1 MFRSIGTQWMFDTG
15 IHPGVV
21 TQSARFSDVSNKY
34 LQRTDSTTPTS
45 TQKFTFSCWLKNS
58 TLNSGDTIFGS
69 DKGTAGGPGDA
80 AWIQF
85 TTNRRLNIYNITG
98 ASYNLQWTSDAMYR
112 DVMNWYHFVIRVDT
126 TQGSADNRVRL
137 YVNGTQQTGSYATTV
152 GQNNNVSFN
161 NAAGKFRIAGLGYAD
176 GYEGDFYLAD
186 IHHCDGYSYAPTE
199 FGEDKNGVWIPKIAS
214 VSYGNTGYR
223 LEFKNSTVGSTSGS
237 ASTIGADT
245 SGNGH
250 HFNDYNMGID
260 DSNIP
265 DCPDN
270 NFSTWNPLFRG
281 GEKSAS
287 MTGSAPTLSEGNL
300 EVSLPVN
307 SYIGNT
313 FRPTRGRWYVEIRIK
328 TLGSVNGEVD
338 WGWLQ
343 ANEYSGTT
351 GHSGQAKKWGAYY
364 HAYSTAHIRLYDETS
379 QLGSNINLTLAAG
392 SILQLAWD
400 VDKGKGWIGVDNVW
414 YHTDSNN
421 GNPSSGVNET
431 FTFTADEAKNL
442 QCYIA
447 NGTSTD
453 VHTVNFGQDP
463 TFGGTLTGANTGTAK
478 GGGGTFKY
486 TPPTG
491 FNALCSNALEDGIIS
506 PNPSASS
513 APTDHFNIVLKSM
526 STNSEEAITGV
537 GFQPDWI
544 WGKSR
549 NSSYDHH
556 IYDSLR
562 GATKYVL
569 ANSNSS
575 ETTDANSLKSFD
587 ADGFTVGSGS
597 TFAPYSNGNNVV
609 FWCWKAGGAPTASN
623 TAGVGEV
630 PTAGSVLIDGKQA
643 TAPLAGSIKID
654 KLSANTLSGF
664 SIVTYT
670 ANSNTQCTLPH
681 GLNSAPNMVIIKNRD
696 ASSNGQWVIGQDQNG
711 FTGQLYL
718 DDGGA
723 FSSNSGSFANTAPT
737 SSVVTINTDNTVNEG
752 TDEFVMYC
760 FHNVE
765 GFSKIGSYGG
775 NNSTDGP
782 YVYTGFRP
790 SWIMLKRSNDS
801 GSFQLLDDKRNPSNP
816 TDLYLFTP
824 GNGAEVD
831 GSGLGTP
838 IIVDFLSNGFKVRST
853 EAVYNS
859 SGGRFLYLAFA
870 GADFKTSNAR

>member
-98 ASYNLQWTSDAMYR
+98 ASYNLRWTSDAMYR
-112 DVMNWYHFVIRVDT
+112 DVADWYHFVIRVDT
-126 TQGSADNRVRL
+126 TQGSADDRVRL
-137 YVNGTQQTGSYATTV
+137 YVNGTQQTGSYDVTV
-152 GQNNNVSFN
+152 GQNNNISFN

-265 DCPDN
+265 DCPEN
-270 NFSTWNPLFRG
+270 NFCTLNPISAGDVSDMTQGALQYADNRNG
-281 GEKSAS
+281 G
-287 MTGSAPTLSEGNL
+287 TGGAKGTFA
-300 EVSLPVN
+300 VS
-307 SYIGNT
+307 S
-313 FRPTRGRWYVEIRIK
+313 GRWYWEVHYDYDPGASNMVGITAVDEITTSHTAQDPITGYGTYFGWDERGLYYFA
-328 TLGSVNGEVD
+328 TDGS
-338 WGWLQ
+338 
-343 ANEYSGTT
+343 
-351 GHSGQAKKWGAYY
+351 
-364 HAYSTAHIRLYDETS
+364 
-379 QLGSNINLTLAAG
+379 GSNTSGHTSYVAG
-392 SILQLAWD
+392 DIISFAMD
-400 VDKGKGWIGVDNVW
+400 VDAGKLFMRKNNNAWE
-414 YHTDSNN
+414 DS
-421 GNPSSGVNET
+421 GNP
-431 FTFTADEAKNL
+431 
-442 QCYIA
+442 A
-447 NGTSTD
+447 NGTNPSFTFGANKLMTPM
-453 VHTVNFGQDP
+453 VNNYRSSRHIFNFGQNPSFSGDF
-463 TFGGTLTGANTGTAK
+463 TGGDVGTEK

-486 TPPTG
+486 APPRG

-513 APTDHFNIVLKSM
+513 APTDYFNTVLYTGLNNTAQS
-526 STNSEEAITGV
+526 ITDV
-537 GFQPDWI
+537 GFQADLLWA
-544 WGKSR
+544 KSR
-549 NSSYDHH
+549 SNTSDHYW
-556 IYDSLR
+556 YDSLR
-562 GATKYVL
+562 GANK
-569 ANSNSS
+569 AIMSNKVNQEDTASGQFTQF
-575 ETTDANSLKSFD
+575 TTTGFD
-587 ADGFTVGSGS
+587 LPADTAGYINYNARTYAG
-597 TFAPYSNGNNVV
+597 
-609 FWCWKAGGAPTASN
+609 WCWKAGGAPTASN

-654 KLSANTLSGF
+654 KLSANTISGF

-696 ASSNGQWVIGQDQNG
+696 ASPNGQWVVGQDAYTG
-711 FTGQLYL
+711 FTGQMYFN
-718 DDGGA
+718 DTGA

-760 FHNVE
+760 FHSVE
-765 GFSKIGSYGG
+765 GYSKIGSYRG
-775 NNSTDGP
+775 NSSTDGTF
-782 YVYTGFRP
+782 VYTGFRP
-790 SWIMLKRSNDS
+790 AWLMIRNASNGGAWCVFDNKQNPDNAVNLMLLADQQVDTS
-801 GSFQLLDDKRNPSNP
+801 G
-816 TDLYLFTP
+816 
-824 GNGAEVD
+824 G
-831 GSGLGTP
+831 GTGDNL
-838 IIVDFLSNGFKVRST
+838 DFLSNGFKLRD
-853 EAVYNS
+853 N
-859 SGGRFLYLAFA
+859 SGGRNTSSQTYIYMAIA
-870 GADFKTSNAR
+870 EADFKTSNAR

>member
-265 DCPDN
+265 DCPEN
-270 NFSTWNPLFRG
+270 NFCTLNPISAGDVSDMTQGALQYADNRNG
-281 GEKSAS
+281 G
-287 MTGSAPTLSEGNL
+287 TGGAKGTFA
-300 EVSLPVN
+300 VS
-307 SYIGNT
+307 S
-313 FRPTRGRWYVEIRIK
+313 GRWYWEVHYDYDPGASNMVGITAVDEITTSHTAQDPITGYGTYFGWDERGLYYFA
-328 TLGSVNGEVD
+328 TDGS
-338 WGWLQ
+338 
-343 ANEYSGTT
+343 
-351 GHSGQAKKWGAYY
+351 
-364 HAYSTAHIRLYDETS
+364 
-379 QLGSNINLTLAAG
+379 GSNTSGHTSYVAG
-392 SILQLAWD
+392 DIISFAMD
-400 VDKGKGWIGVDNVW
+400 VDAGKLFMRKNNNAWE
-414 YHTDSNN
+414 DS
-421 GNPSSGVNET
+421 GNPADGTNPS
-431 FTFTADEAKNL
+431 FTFG
-442 QCYIA
+442 A
-447 NGTSTD
+447 NKLMTPMVNNYRSSR
-453 VHTVNFGQDP
+453 HIFNFGQNPSFSGDF
-463 TFGGTLTGANTGTAK
+463 TGGDVGTEK

-486 TPPTG
+486 APPRG
-491 FNALCSNALEDGIIS
+491 FNALCSNALDDGTIS
-506 PNPSASS
+506 PNPSASA
-513 APTDHFNIVLKSM
+513 APSDFFNTVLYTGLNNTAQSITD
-526 STNSEEAITGV
+526 V
-537 GFQPDWI
+537 GFQADLLWA
-544 WGKSR
+544 KSR
-549 NSSYDHH
+549 SNTSDHYW
-556 IYDSLR
+556 YDSLR
-562 GATKYVL
+562 GANKSIM
-569 ANSNSS
+569 SNKTNQEDTASGQFTQF
-575 ETTDANSLKSFD
+575 TTTGFD
-587 ADGFTVGSGS
+587 LPADTAGYINYNARTYAG
-597 TFAPYSNGNNVV
+597 
-609 FWCWKAGGAPTASN
+609 WCWKAGGAPTASN
-623 TAGVGEV
+623 TAGVGEI
-630 PTAGSVLIDGKQA
+630 PTAGSVLINGEEA
-643 TAPLAGSIKID
+643 TAPLSGSIAID
-654 KLSANTLSGF
+654 KLSANTISGF

-681 GLNSAPNMVIIKNRD
+681 GLNSAPNMVIIKNRSS
-696 ASSNGQWVIGQDQNG
+696 SSNGQWVIGQDISG
-711 FTGQLYL
+711 FTGQLYF
-718 DDGGA
+718 DTGA

-752 TDEFVMYC
+752 TDDFVMYC
-760 FHNVE
+760 FHSVE
-765 GFSKIGSYGG
+765 GYSKIGAYTG
-775 NNSTDGP
+775 NGSTDGTFA
-782 YVYTGFRP
+782 YTGFQP
-790 SWIMLKRSNDS
+790 AWVLIKSTGSSSNGWYIYDNKRENYGTLVDAMIYANLQNGEDN
-801 GSFQLLDDKRNPSNP
+801 GSR
-816 TDLYLFTP
+816 DL
-824 GNGAEVD
+824 
-831 GSGLGTP
+831 
-838 IIVDFLSNGFKVRST
+838 DFLSNGFKARLTDTNVN
-853 EAVYNS
+853 A
-859 SGGRFLYLAFA
+859 SGTKFFYLAFA
-870 GADFKTSNAR
+870 SADFKTSNAR